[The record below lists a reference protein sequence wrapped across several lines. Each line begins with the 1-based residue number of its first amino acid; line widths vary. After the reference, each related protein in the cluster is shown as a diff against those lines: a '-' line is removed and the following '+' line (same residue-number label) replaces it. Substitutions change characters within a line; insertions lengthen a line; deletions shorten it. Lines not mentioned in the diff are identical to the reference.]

1 MCIRINSSSLP
12 LCLPPISQPEE
23 RKVEFKIFTV
33 VAQVFRPE
41 KLTFWGMIQFR
52 FPFIFFQPVV
62 KTAHQLLVKLL
73 FESRFRRVIEISS
86 ANTTESLSFLSFLSF
101 DQRTEISTLT
111 CENTFLHLFK
121 KKKKHRTHASSRRSW
136 TNAIRNQ
143 VSKFFGNFV
152 FVRGK
157 F

>member
-1 MCIRINSSSLP
+1 MRDTRGKQVSRALYRVQLHEPMCIRINSPSLP

-62 KTAHQLLVKLL
+62 KTAYQLLVKLL

-121 KKKKHRTHASSRRSW
+121 KKKKAS
-136 TNAIRNQ
+136 NAC
-143 VSKFFGNFV
+143 FV
-152 FVRGK
+152 ASLMN
-157 F
+157 